1 MDEAEAGMLAQCQ
14 QRLVAAAQVSQGLC
28 PVVGRPFLAHLVLR
42 VRLAVG
48 LQGEAV
54 AQLVPREAR
63 AAAPAA
69 APAAAFSV
77 PAVVGQPRQIA
88 LLELALVYDL
98 LDGPGR
104 EHAVYEARL
113 RLALSVDARHG
124 LVVDRRVEIGV
135 PANLHHDESIRAYQ
149 VQATPSGLARQEERE
164 AAIDRAAVE
173 RIHERTAGL
182 V

>member
-1 MDEAEAGMLAQCQ
+1 
-14 QRLVAAAQVSQGLC
+14 
-28 PVVGRPFLAHLVLR
+28 
-42 VRLAVG
+42 
-48 LQGEAV
+48 
-54 AQLVPREAR
+54 
-63 AAAPAA
+63 
-69 APAAAFSV
+69 
-77 PAVVGQPRQIA
+77 GQPRQIA

-135 PANLHHDESIRAYQ
+135 PSIRAYQ

-182 V
+182 VVSRTVKPDER